1 MYFPAWP
8 HTKIKE
14 LFPDIFYVTGTNKI
28 DYDGIHLQY
37 SCNMIII
44 RNDDE
49 LSLINTIR
57 LDDAGLKELDAL
69 GEVKHIIRIGAFH
82 DRHDAFYLDRYDAK
96 LWALKG
102 MKHSHNHPTDR
113 ELAPHEPL
121 PIADSQLFVFET
133 SAAPEGIIHVTRQ
146 GGIIITCDSIKNWIA
161 RDEFFNDE
169 TAALYEKQGFFGE
182 ATISNVWRQATQVQ
196 PEDFIRLQSMTFC
209 HLLSAHG
216 KPLIDRAYDAVTKTI
231 NTEFKM

>member
-14 LFPDIFYVTGTNKI
+14 VFPDIFYVTGTNKI
-28 DYDGIHLQY
+28 DHEGIHLQY

-44 RNDDE
+44 RQGNE

-57 LDDAGLKELDAL
+57 LDDTGLKALDSL
-69 GEVKHIIRIGAFH
+69 GEVRHVLRIGAFH
-82 DRHDAFYLDRYDAK
+82 DRHDAFYLDRYPAK

-102 MKHSHNHPTDR
+102 MKHAHNHPTDM
-113 ELAPHEPL
+113 ELTPNEPL
-121 PIADSQLFVFET
+121 PIADSQLFIFET
-133 SAAPEGIIHVTRQ
+133 TTVPEGAIHIARQ
-146 GGIIITCDSIKNWIA
+146 GGILITCDSIKNWVD

-169 TAALYEKQGFFGE
+169 TAALYEQQGFFGE
-182 ATISNVWRQATQVQ
+182 ATVSNIWIQATQVKHS
-196 PEDFIRLQSMTFC
+196 DFRHLQSIKFR

-216 KPLIDRAYDAVTKTI
+216 EPLKDRAHEALAKTI
-231 NTEFKM
+231 NELLT